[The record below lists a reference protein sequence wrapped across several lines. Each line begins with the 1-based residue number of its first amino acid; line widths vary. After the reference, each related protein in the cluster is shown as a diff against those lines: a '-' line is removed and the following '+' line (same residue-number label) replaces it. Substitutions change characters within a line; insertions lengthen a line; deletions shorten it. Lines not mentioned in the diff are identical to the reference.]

1 VQIST
6 CVLSPTIATL
16 DITMGKLS
24 KFRAQVPFPSW
35 NTMTSSDGEGS
46 HAEKE
51 KYVGPYDNSPV
62 PRLTVHS
69 FIMGVFVSHLTV

>member
-1 VQIST
+1 MRSLLPLQHY
-6 CVLSPTIATL
+6 L

-24 KFRAQVPFPSW
+24 KFRPQVPFLSW
-35 NTMTSSDGEGS
+35 NVITSSDGEGS

-69 FIMGVFVSHLTV
+69 FVMGVFVSLLTV

>member
-1 VQIST
+1 
-6 CVLSPTIATL
+6 
-16 DITMGKLS
+16 
-24 KFRAQVPFPSW
+24 
-35 NTMTSSDGEGS
+35 MTSSDGEGS

-51 KYVGPYDNSPV
+51 KYVGAYDNSPV